1 MNNTQTNLFS
11 AKDTTVMHMMKMFV
25 YDLEYFLRIKF

>member
-11 AKDTTVMHMMKMFV
+11 AKDTTVTQMMKMFV